1 MPGAK
6 PGAAIY
12 GGHSITSPCSSQHFM
27 EKYKDHS
34 KHIVSSEYLAVDTMH
49 AKQEN
54 WPTLEWG
61 VGFRDLPLE
70 GSVPQGS
77 DRQVDPGEGGED
89 VDYGGGLPC
98 GGAQARGDPRKK
110 LETGTLFKAGTQI
123 MNGNGAETRR
133 CQEWWS
139 LVRIVVGRQE
149 SVRNLGAL

>member
-27 EKYKDHS
+27 EKYKEHS
-34 KHIVSSEYLAVDTMH
+34 KHIDSSEYLAVDTMH

-89 VDYGGGLPC
+89 VDYGGGVSHVEVLKPEGTPARSLKQAPC
-98 GGAQARGDPRKK
+98 SK
-110 LETGTLFKAGTQI
+110 LGPKL
-123 MNGNGAETRR
+123 
-133 CQEWWS
+133 
-139 LVRIVVGRQE
+139 
-149 SVRNLGAL
+149 